1 MEKKT
6 KTVGNQAVKNNTPKS
21 KLVDPTGASPA
32 SLEKVRKSTS
42 SPVLHNEDRFA
53 HSSRLK
59 KQYVLNIIPK
69 LIQQF
74 KYKNIHEVPVI
85 EKIVINRGIGD
96 ASQNQKIVD
105 ASLKELAMIAGQ
117 KGVVTRSKKAIAGF
131 KLRQQMPVGVTVT
144 LRGDRMYGFLDRLI
158 HLALPRVRDFQGISP
173 KSFDKNGNYSLGL
186 EEQLMFPEIEYDK
199 IDQVR
204 GMDISIVTTA
214 KKQEEGFALLK
225 EFGLPF
231 K

>member
-1 MEKKT
+1 MT
-6 KTVGNQAVKNNTPKS
+6 Q
-21 KLVDPTGASPA
+21 
-32 SLEKVRKSTS
+32 
-42 SPVLHNEDRFA
+42 
-53 HSSRLK
+53 RLK
-59 KQYVLNIIPK
+59 NQYAKNIVPK
-69 LIQQF
+69 LMELF
-74 KYKNIHEVPVI
+74 KYKNIHEVPKI
-85 EKIVINRGIGD
+85 EKIVINRGLGT
-96 ASQNQKIVD
+96 ASQNQKMVD
-105 ASLKELAMIAGQ
+105 SALKELGVIAGQ
-117 KGVVTRSKKAIAGF
+117 KGVITRSKKAIAGF
-131 KLRQQMPVGVTVT
+131 KIREEMPVGVVVT

-158 HLALPRVRDFQGISP
+158 NLALPRVRDFQGINP

-214 KKQEEGFALLK
+214 QKQEEGLALLK

>member
-1 MEKKT
+1 MT
-6 KTVGNQAVKNNTPKS
+6 Q
-21 KLVDPTGASPA
+21 
-32 SLEKVRKSTS
+32 
-42 SPVLHNEDRFA
+42 
-53 HSSRLK
+53 RLK
-59 KQYVLNIIPK
+59 DLYNKTIAPK
-69 LIQQF
+69 LITQF
-74 KYKNIHEVPVI
+74 KYKNIHEVPQV
-85 EKIVINRGIGD
+85 EKIVINRGLGD

-105 ASLKELAMIAGQ
+105 SCLKELAMIAGQ
-117 KGVVTRSKKAIAGF
+117 KGIVTRSKKAIAGF
-131 KLRQQMPVGVTVT
+131 KLRQKMPVGVTVT
-144 LRGDRMYGFLDRLI
+144 LRGDRMFGFLDRLI
-158 HLALPRVRDFQGISP
+158 HLAFPRVRDFQGISP

-214 KKQEEGFALLK
+214 KNQEEGLALLK